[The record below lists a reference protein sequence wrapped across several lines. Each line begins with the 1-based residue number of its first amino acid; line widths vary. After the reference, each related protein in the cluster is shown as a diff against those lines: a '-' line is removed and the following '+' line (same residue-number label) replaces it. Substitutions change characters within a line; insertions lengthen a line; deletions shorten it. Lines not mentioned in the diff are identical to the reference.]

1 MMNTN
6 STDGLRVLHQ
16 HLANTSSSRQGHA
29 KAEGKQG
36 GSETAPEF
44 GDDIFKIIEQ
54 VCPAGVLVL
63 RVQNVTIKSCCWHSF
78 PVHFPE
84 FPWQCFSCCCHCFFF
99 FLRQI
104 EVAIS
109 DTRITP
115 SHLRNAACFVCT
127 NLTRPPYHLLQAMQ
141 EKERLAQAKGAAQQQ
156 QQQPVQEQMAA
167 TATVLSPQKVE
178 EKMYR
183 VFDCNAINAPGAM
196 YKAVTCTVDTTS
208 QQLIQ
213 ITLDRFGSSE
223 DPGLFELRYEWQH
236 CPPSSTPSLLAVYFV
251 LPRPLEGH

>member
-36 GSETAPEF
+36 GPETAPEF
-44 GDDIFKIIEQ
+44 GDDIFKIIE
-54 VCPAGVLVL
+54 
-63 RVQNVTIKSCCWHSF
+63 
-78 PVHFPE
+78 
-84 FPWQCFSCCCHCFFF
+84 
-99 FLRQI
+99 
-104 EVAIS
+104 
-109 DTRITP
+109 
-115 SHLRNAACFVCT
+115 
-127 NLTRPPYHLLQAMQ
+127 QAMQ

-223 DPGLFELRYEWQH
+223 DPGLFELRYAVEPDPATKKKAAEPPRVLKDADCPVMVAEWFTDRPRRFELYRKSDEKGMEKRAKKWTQYWSS
-236 CPPSSTPSLLAVYFV
+236 PSMKKKRFTFRKKKKPEAKQPEF
-251 LPRPLEGH
+251 